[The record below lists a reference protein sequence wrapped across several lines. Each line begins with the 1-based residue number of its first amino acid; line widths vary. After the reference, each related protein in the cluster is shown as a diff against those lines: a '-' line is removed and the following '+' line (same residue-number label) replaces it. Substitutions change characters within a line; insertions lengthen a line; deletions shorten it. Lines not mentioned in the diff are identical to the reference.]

1 MNLDTFS
8 NLVASFGHYGVNFD
22 GFDFEHS
29 MDLMG
34 IQQPFSIDN
43 GDVDALTGKLNLLKS
58 QLSYMDICDN
68 VSEETVSDAIWYGNR
83 LSWWLREANKAKSQQ
98 FPEQLLEDVAS
109 LLDAIVHRLKLRQV
123 ILRTEALYKLSG
135 RQIGIEAC
143 LGNGTIDNIKRCK
156 TNASTSTL
164 KRLSQF
170 TGVSIGGYHVLPG
183 NGSTAYAMRV
193 NSTRAHVDSMV
204 LKLNK
209 ISLEF
214 VINHAMSLLDEQKSI
229 VQPDSNILLKQRSDQ
244 I

>member
-1 MNLDTFS
+1 MNLDTFN
-8 NLVASFGHYGVNFD
+8 NLIASLGHYGVKFD
-22 GFDFEHS
+22 GFDFEYS
-29 MDLMG
+29 MDLMD

-43 GDVDALTGKLNLLKS
+43 NDVAVVTRKLNLLKS
-58 QLSYMDICDN
+58 QLSYMDICDS

-83 LSWWLREANKAKSQQ
+83 LSWWLREANKAKLQQ
-98 FPEQLLEDVAS
+98 FPEQLLKDVAS
-109 LLDAIVHRLKLRQV
+109 LLDAIVHRLNLRQI
-123 ILRTEALYKLSG
+123 ILRSEELYKLSG

-170 TGVSIGGYHVLPG
+170 TGVPIGGYHVPPG

-193 NSTRAHVDSMV
+193 NSTRTHVDSMV

-209 ISLEF
+209 ISLEI
-214 VINHAMSLLDEQKSI
+214 VIDYATSLLDEQKSI
-229 VQPDSNILLKQRSDQ
+229 VQPYSNILSKQRSDQ